1 MLPRLLLLT
10 IFIPLSAQAH
20 CPDWPATRADVE
32 ITTLHQQLQRWDTS
46 YHRDGQALVADELYD
61 QARQRLDTL
70 QGCFPLVPQARARP
84 LATARGNIAHPVA
97 HTGVEKLPGADAVRL
112 WLRNRREVWVQPKI
126 DGVAVS
132 LIYRKG
138 RLHQALSRG
147 DGLLGHDWSSVARQ
161 IPAIPQQ
168 LPQPVDLLL
177 QGELYQRLEGHV
189 QARAGSRNARSRV
202 AGWMARKHLEP
213 DAAAQ
218 IGLFVWDWPQ
228 GPQAM
233 DERLEQLAKL
243 GFTEGREYSRRIA
256 NFDAARHWR
265 EHWYR
270 SALPFAS
277 DGIILRLGRRPAA
290 ERWQARNPHWIAA
303 WKYPYIQAL
312 ANVREVEFRVGRT
325 GRITPLLHIE
335 PVTLD
340 DRQIRR
346 VSAGSLRRWRE
357 LDILPGDQVAVSLAG
372 LTIPRLDGVALR
384 APQRAPLQAPVQS
397 DFHALSCWQ
406 PSPGCESQ
414 FLARLTWLSGKQ
426 ALDLEHVGEQT
437 WVRLMQAG
445 RIKSLLDW
453 LTLDQAELVN
463 MAGFGERSSA
473 RLLESLHNAR
483 RRPFA
488 LWLKA
493 LGLPP
498 SGAAD
503 LGGSWQALA
512 LKSSL
517 DWQQEAEVGVERA
530 ERLAAF
536 FRDPQVL
543 ALRATLN
550 AAGVEGF

>member
-1 MLPRLLLLT
+1 M
-10 IFIPLSAQAH
+10 
-20 CPDWPATRADVE
+20 
-32 ITTLHQQLQRWDTS
+32 
-46 YHRDGQALVADELYD
+46 
-61 QARQRLDTL
+61 
-70 QGCFPLVPQARARP
+70 
-84 LATARGNIAHPVA
+84 
-97 HTGVEKLPGADAVRL
+97 
-112 WLRNRREVWVQPKI
+112 
-126 DGVAVS
+126 
-132 LIYRKG
+132 
-138 RLHQALSRG
+138 
-147 DGLLGHDWSSVARQ
+147 
-161 IPAIPQQ
+161 
-168 LPQPVDLLL
+168 
-177 QGELYQRLEGHV
+177 
-189 QARAGSRNARSRV
+189 
-202 AGWMARKHLEP
+202 
-213 DAAAQ
+213 
-218 IGLFVWDWPQ
+218 
-228 GPQAM
+228 
-233 DERLEQLAKL
+233 
-243 GFTEGREYSRRIA
+243 
-256 NFDAARHWR
+256 
-265 EHWYR
+265 
-270 SALPFAS
+270 
-277 DGIILRLGRRPAA
+277 
-290 ERWQARNPHWIAA
+290 
-303 WKYPYIQAL
+303 

-346 VSAGSLRRWRE
+346 VSAGSLHRWRQ

-372 LTIPRLDGVALR
+372 LTIPRLDGVVLR
-384 APQRAPLQAPVQS
+384 APQRPPLQAPVQS

-437 WVRLMQAG
+437 WVRLVQAG

-463 MAGFGERSSA
+463 MAGFGARSSA

-503 LGGSWQALA
+503 LGGPWQALA

-517 DWQQEAEVGVERA
+517 DWQQEAEVGAERA